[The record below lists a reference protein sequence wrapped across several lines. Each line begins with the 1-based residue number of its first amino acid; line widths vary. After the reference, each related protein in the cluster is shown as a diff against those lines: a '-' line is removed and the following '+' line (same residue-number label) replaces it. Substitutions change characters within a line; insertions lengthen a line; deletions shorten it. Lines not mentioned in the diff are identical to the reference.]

1 MPAGYYIALGAFAF
15 VAIALFADVIRLLR
29 VLKEQNPLEEMV
41 GEESDMAEEADEAP
55 PLEAV
60 PEALA
65 PTGAKITP
73 LDIPIDLETSN
84 AIITHTDFDGVVS
97 GAMLRHILGPNT
109 SIMLSSPARIHK
121 SLEFI
126 ARKPIK
132 PQRLFIADLG
142 VRTSKLPDVES
153 ALIDIAEAGTGI
165 FWYDHHPWSKSS
177 IETIE
182 RDAEDVI
189 VDSTAS
195 DAAWIILKRLGSKS
209 PYCEKLLRFVTNRL
223 EPDEVE
229 WGKQW
234 QFLLMALQS
243 KGSFA
248 EKEEAI
254 VNLAE
259 NKELSFIDRRKAKQ
273 SEKDLAYTIKLAQK
287 NLRKELTASG
297 KEFLIVDLRTFRVEE
312 KDGKKKRV
320 FDYHTVTSSI
330 GWEVVKYHR
339 PDFYILIYTN
349 IRGSI
354 RAGRNI
360 PDLTFAPLQTL
371 TKIKGKDCLIQGH
384 GQASGV
390 YLQLG
395 LASKLKGI
403 YNWSLPQEVENFIE
417 EVKLRL

>member
-1 MPAGYYIALGAFAF
+1 MPAGYYITLGAFAF
-15 VAIALFADVIRLLR
+15 IAIALFANVNRLLR
-29 VLKEQNPLEEMV
+29 VMKEKNPLEEMV
-41 GEESDMAEEADEAP
+41 GEDDDMAEEADEAP
-55 PLEAV
+55 PLETLERPGRAGRKI
-60 PEALA
+60 A
-65 PTGAKITP
+65 P
-73 LDIPIDLETSN
+73 LEIPIDLETTN
-84 AIITHTDFDGVVS
+84 TVLTHTDFDGVVS

-109 SIMLSSPARIHK
+109 NIMLSSPARIHR
-121 SLEFI
+121 SLEFL
-126 ARKPIK
+126 AMKPLK
-132 PQRLFIADLG
+132 PNRLFIADLG
-142 VRTSKLPDVES
+142 VRTAKLPDVES
-153 ALIDIAEAGTGI
+153 ALIDIAEAGTKI
-165 FWYDHHPWSKSS
+165 YWYDHHPWSKSS
-177 IETIE
+177 VETIE

-189 VDSTAS
+189 VDRTAS
-195 DAAWIILKRLGSKS
+195 DAAAIIQKRLGSKS
-209 PYCEKLLRFVTNRL
+209 PYCEKLLRFVSNRL
-223 EPDEVE
+223 EPDEME

-248 EKEEAI
+248 EREEAI

-259 NKELSFIDRRKAKQ
+259 NKELSFIDKRKVHQ
-273 SEKDLAYTIKLAQK
+273 SEKDQEYTVKLARK
-287 NLRKELTASG
+287 SHRKETTASG
-297 KEFLIVDLRTFRVEE
+297 KQFLVVDLRTFRVEE

-330 GWEVVKYHR
+330 GWEIVKFQK
-339 PDFYILIYTN
+339 PDFYILFYSN
-349 IRGSI
+349 VRGSI

-360 PDLTFAPLQTL
+360 PGLSFEPLQTL

-395 LASKLKGI
+395 MASKLKGM